1 MRRIVAGLVVPLL
14 LLATTGCGGGGGGDG
29 SQPPARKGT
38 IDDISVSGGVGAEP
52 GVDFKAPLAFDKTE
66 GKIIEKGSGQGDQV
80 TRQSTVT
87 VNYTGVN
94 ASDGTTFDSTWP
106 AGEPATFQL
115 DQVIKGFA
123 TALQGAHAGD
133 RAVLAITSA
142 DGYDPVGNGSS
153 ISKGDSLVFVV
164 DVEKVTNPKPI
175 IEADLPTIE
184 TKDGE
189 PAKFVASDTT
199 PGDVGL
205 LGSFVTKEGKGPA
218 ITATDTLT
226 VNYLG
231 QIYPDGPIFDESYSK
246 KKPVSFPLSGV
257 IEGWKQ
263 GLLGKT
269 VGSRVVLTIPSELG
283 YGSAGQ
289 GTTIPPDSDLIFVID
304 ILGAKPS

>member
-1 MRRIVAGLVVPLL
+1 MRRTVAGLVALL
-14 LLATTGCGGGGGGDG
+14 SLLTAAGCGGDGGGDV
-29 SQPPARKGT
+29 SQPPARRGT
-38 IDDISVSGGVGAEP
+38 IDDISVTGGVGSEP
-52 GVDFKAPLAFDKTE
+52 RIDFKAPLAFDKTQ
-66 GKIIEKGSGQGDQV
+66 GKILDKGPGAGDQV
-80 TRQSTVT
+80 TRLSTVT

-123 TALQGAHAGD
+123 TGLQGAHAGD
-133 RAVLAITSA
+133 RAVLAITSQ

-164 DVEKVTNPKPI
+164 DVAKVTNPKPI
-175 IEADLPTIE
+175 SQADLPTIE
-184 TKDGE
+184 MKDGE
-189 PAKFVASDTT
+189 PSKFVASDST
-199 PGDVGL
+199 PADVGL
-205 LGSFVTKEGKGPA
+205 LGSYVLTEGKGRA
-218 ITATDTLT
+218 VTAADTLT

-231 QIYPDGPIFDESYSK
+231 QVYPDGPVFDESYSK

-263 GLLGKT
+263 GLLGQKT
-269 VGSRVVLTIPSELG
+269 GSRVILTIPSELG

-289 GTTIPPDSDLIFVID
+289 GAKIPPDSDLIFVID
-304 ILGAKPS
+304 ILKAKAS

>member
-14 LLATTGCGGGGGGDG
+14 LLTTTGCGGGGGGDG

-38 IDDISVSGGVGAEP
+38 IDDISVSGAVGSEP

-66 GKIIEKGSGQGDQV
+66 GKIIEKGSSQGDEV

-205 LGSFVTKEGKGPA
+205 LGSYVTKEGKGRA

>member
-1 MRRIVAGLVVPLL
+1 MRRVVAGLVAPLL
-14 LLATTGCGGGGGGDG
+14 LLTAAGCGGESGDDG
-29 SQPPARKGT
+29 SSAPARKGT
-38 IDDISVSGGVGAEP
+38 VDDISVSGAVGSEP
-52 GVDFKAPLAFDKTE
+52 RIDFKAPLAFDKTE
-66 GKIIEKGSGQGDQV
+66 GKIVEKGSGAGDQV

-164 DVEKVTNPKPI
+164 DIEKVTNPKPI
-175 IEADLPTIE
+175 LEADLPTIE
-184 TKDGE
+184 MKDGE
-189 PAKFVASDTT
+189 PTTFVASDST
-199 PGDVGL
+199 PVDVGL
-205 LGSFVTKEGKGPA
+205 LGSYVIKEGNGRA
-218 ITATDTLT
+218 ITAADTLT

-231 QIYPDGPIFDESYSK
+231 QIYPDGAVFDESFSK

-263 GLLGKT
+263 GLLGKL

-304 ILGAKPS
+304 ILKAKAS

>member
-1 MRRIVAGLVVPLL
+1 MRRIVAGLVVPLFVL
-14 LLATTGCGGGGGGDG
+14 TTAGCGGGSTDDG
-29 SQPPARKGT
+29 SQAPARKGT
-38 IDDISVSGGVGAEP
+38 IDDISVSGAVGSEP
-52 GVDFKAPLAFDKTE
+52 KVDFKAPLAFDTTE
-66 GKIIEKGSGQGDQV
+66 GKLIEEGSGQGDQV

-106 AGEPATFQL
+106 AGEPVTFQL

-164 DVEKVTNPKPI
+164 DLEKVINPKPI
-175 IEADLPTIE
+175 LEADLPTIE
-184 TKDGE
+184 MKDGE
-189 PAKFVASDTT
+189 PTKFVAQGST
-199 PGDVGL
+199 PTDVGL
-205 LGSFVTKEGKGPA
+205 LGSYVLEEGKGAA
-218 ITATDTLT
+218 ITAADTLT

-231 QIYPDGPIFDESYSK
+231 QIYPDGAVFDESYSK

-263 GLLGKT
+263 GLLGKK

-289 GTTIPPDSDLIFVID
+289 GATIPPDSDLIFVID
-304 ILGAKPS
+304 ILKAKAS